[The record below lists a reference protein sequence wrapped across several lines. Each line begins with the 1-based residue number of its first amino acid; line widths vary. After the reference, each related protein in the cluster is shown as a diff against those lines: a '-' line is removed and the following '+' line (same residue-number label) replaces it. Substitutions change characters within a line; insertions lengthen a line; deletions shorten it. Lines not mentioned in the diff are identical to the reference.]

1 MKKIFKNGKASV
13 IDKCK
18 YSVFYIFYSQTFT
31 DILILKRKTK
41 IISVYLRKKVWK
53 FKIFWL
59 NYNIKNL
66 FYKYLI

>member
-1 MKKIFKNGKASV
+1 MKKILKNGKASV

-41 IISVYLRKKVWK
+41 IISVYLRKKV
-53 FKIFWL
+53 
-59 NYNIKNL
+59 
-66 FYKYLI
+66 